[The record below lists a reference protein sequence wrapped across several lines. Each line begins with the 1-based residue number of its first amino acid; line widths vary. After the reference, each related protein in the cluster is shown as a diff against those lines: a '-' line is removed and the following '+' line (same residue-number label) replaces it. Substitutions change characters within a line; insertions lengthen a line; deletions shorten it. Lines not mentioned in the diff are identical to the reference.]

1 MQKRPSWISK
11 IESELM
17 MGVSLVLSVRS
28 LKDGQNHLLSNC
40 KILGFKKLEKKEL
53 IFGDNGILSMSTFS
67 SLVVK
72 QKH

>member
-1 MQKRPSWISK
+1 
-11 IESELM
+11 M

-67 SLVVK
+67 SLVEK